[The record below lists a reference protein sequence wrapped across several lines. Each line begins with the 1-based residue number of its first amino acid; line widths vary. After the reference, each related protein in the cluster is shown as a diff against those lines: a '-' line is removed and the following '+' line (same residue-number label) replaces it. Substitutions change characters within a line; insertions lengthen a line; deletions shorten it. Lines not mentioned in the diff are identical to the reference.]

1 MKSFCHTPRL
11 TGSVTKINLAYSN
24 DCYTR
29 FAFPHNVQ
37 SRAQQSN
44 RGRAHLLFRLFVHPS
59 QECIFR
65 GPINQR
71 HECSTVPFTDN
82 GVGLPVA
89 DPHLFLHDGR
99 ALRNVHSA
107 RNMAPTGMAFAFLV
121 WLLAAP
127 SKFRPQITA
136 SPPIRMNEIVNLL
149 PTYWSPFQLKTTA
162 DLFRAQASLQFR
174 YYLSPPHRCKSPR
187 DGRGCPATYLRL
199 LLRLLVTVT
208 TLSAVERHATMTP

>member
-1 MKSFCHTPRL
+1 MVVCEL
-11 TGSVTKINLAYSN
+11 LAVVCG
-24 DCYTR
+24 DCVDRELVGT
-29 FAFPHNVQ
+29 
-37 SRAQQSN
+37 QQSD
-44 RGRAHLLFRLFVHPS
+44 RGRVDRHFRFLVHLS
-59 QECIFR
+59 QQCVFR

-89 DPHLFLHDGR
+89 DPHLFLHYGR

-107 RNMAPTGMAFAFLV
+107 KDMAPTGMASAFPV

-127 SKFRPQITA
+127 SKSRPQVTA
-136 SPPIRMNEIVNLL
+136 SLPIRMNEIVNLL

-162 DLFRAQASLQFR
+162 DLFRAQAFPQLFF
-174 YYLSPPHRCKSPR
+174 YLSSTHRCKSPR
-187 DGRGCPATYLRL
+187 DGRGSPVACLCL

-208 TLSAVERHATMTP
+208 RLSAVAPDLSVDCCSVTAHLLRNQAG